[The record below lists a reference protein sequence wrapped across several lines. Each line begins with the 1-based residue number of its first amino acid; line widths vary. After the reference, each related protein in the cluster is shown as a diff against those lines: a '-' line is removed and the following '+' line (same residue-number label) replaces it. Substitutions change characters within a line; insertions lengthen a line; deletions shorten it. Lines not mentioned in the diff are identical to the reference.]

1 MRIIAGSAKGRTLA
15 SPDGATRPTSDR
27 AREGIFSTVESLI
40 DFEPELHVLDLF
52 AGTGAWGL
60 EAASRGAGHVDLV
73 ERESKAVAVC
83 QENISRVG
91 LPVKVHLASVEKW
104 LMQAAHLKYGLVFL
118 DPPYVL
124 ANEKVESIL
133 SQLLTSEWLEPGALV
148 CVERPSAGKNF
159 TWPAQFT
166 PLRERKYGL
175 AAVHY
180 ATWASL

>member
-40 DFEPELHVLDLF
+40 DFEPDLHVLDLF
-52 AGTGAWGL
+52 AGTGAWGI

-73 ERESKAVAVC
+73 ERESRAVAVC

-104 LMQAAHLKYGLVFL
+104 LTQAIVKRDANAEVAG
-118 DPPYVL
+118 DPLQVML
-124 ANEKVESIL
+124 IHIKSIVNESISL
-133 SQLLTSEWLEPGALV
+133 MSEPTGFVA
-148 CVERPSAGKNF
+148 
-159 TWPAQFT
+159 
-166 PLRERKYGL
+166 
-175 AAVHY
+175 
-180 ATWASL
+180 

>member
-1 MRIIAGSAKGRTLA
+1 MRIIAGSAKGRILA
-15 SPDGATRPTSDR
+15 SPDGPTRPTSDR

-40 DFEPELHVLDLF
+40 DFDSGLHVLDLF

-60 EAASRGAGHVDLV
+60 EAASRGASHVDLV
-73 ERESKAVAVC
+73 EREAKAVAVC
-83 QENISRVG
+83 RENISRVG
-91 LPVKVHLASVEKW
+91 LPVHVHLASAEKW
-104 LMQAAHLKYGLVFL
+104 LMQATHLKYDLVFM
-118 DPPYVL
+118 DPPYAL

-133 SQLLTSEWLEPGALV
+133 SQLLTSGWLETGALI
-148 CVERPSAGKNF
+148 CVERPSAAENF

-166 PLRERKYGL
+166 PIRERKYGL